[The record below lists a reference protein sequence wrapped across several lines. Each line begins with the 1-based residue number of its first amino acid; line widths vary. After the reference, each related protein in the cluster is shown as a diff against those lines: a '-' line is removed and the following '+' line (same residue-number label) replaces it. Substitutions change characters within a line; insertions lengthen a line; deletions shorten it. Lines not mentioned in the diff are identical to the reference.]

1 MIAPPAVMLS
11 GGASRRMGGTDKALM
26 PLAGE
31 PLLAHVIAR
40 IAPQTERLALNTN
53 SADPALG
60 GFGLPMLPDT
70 LPDRPGPLAG
80 ILAAMDWAAELGD
93 THVVTVPGDT
103 PFLPADLIPCLTL
116 RGAGDAPV
124 VAASSGR
131 LHPVAGLWPVASRTA
146 LRDAIT
152 GGLRKVTDWTDAAGA
167 LTCEFPA
174 TDPDLFFNVN
184 TPEDLARAER
194 LIGGTR

>member
-1 MIAPPAVMLS
+1 MIAPPAVILS
-11 GGASRRMGGTDKALM
+11 GGASRRMGTEKALT

-53 SADPALG
+53 SDDPALA
-60 GFGLPMLPDT
+60 GFGLPLLPDT

-80 ILAAMDWAAELGD
+80 ILAAMDWAAELGAAR
-93 THVVTVPGDT
+93 VVTVPGDT

-116 RGAGDAPV
+116 RGSGDAPV

-131 LHPVAGLWPVASRTA
+131 LHPVAGLWPVASRAA
-146 LRDAIT
+146 LRGAIT
-152 GGLRKVTDWTDAAGA
+152 EGLRKVTGWTDAVGA
-167 LTCEFPA
+167 LTCDFPA

-194 LIGGTR
+194 LIGGKR